1 MNTYVFFLGGQDAEM
16 QAIRDILAGEGI
28 RFYDRN
34 LRWDNAKLSAYQEDL
49 QTLGPDDIPVF
60 VELNPDIPYP
70 ENGIVIDH
78 HGERAG
84 HTQKTSL
91 EQVADLLG
99 RELDRRQQLISANDR
114 GHIRAMQEMGAT
126 DAEVQDIR
134 ALDRRAQGV
143 TEQDE
148 ALAEESVQKHLEKI
162 PDDGAV
168 IHSLTN
174 RSSPVVDRVWGWF
187 NHLFILTPDGGIHY
201 SGRGETIERLKA
213 RYQEKQSKDPSVE
226 YWYGGDL
233 PVCGFFGA
241 NLALDIE
248 AIKAVAEEKV
258 LSHHLF
264 LFPFTLEENKSSSP
278 DTDTENPED
287 FMISAAEGLKAE
299 GWEETPFEPETDNL
313 KYSEYVYFHPFVRP
327 AMFGGISRAD
337 ANPVLRYFSLPVSDD
352 DEFVIE
358 VKTQDDETPGKYHQ
372 REYRLKV
379 AGISLR
385 LYETRIGVIC
395 FDLLNL
401 EHPERDDVIRIN
413 DLGRRIYPQFLGEI
427 HGVRDTK
434 NVFLAHRICLR
445 VNGKEYDENFS
456 QNRFHKPYP
465 VVGHHVDGLLGKSF
479 VTDPSALGKNGARFL
494 YTPTIDD
501 RMYTVCWYGNGEWGE
516 ELKRQSF
523 FEYAYLRDADWYRFV
538 FLDGNDAGC
547 AHPEM
552 MRRLIQE
559 STYERWADMGT
570 LYGISRYSLV
580 CLSDTGFGYHIL
592 RHHMR
597 KQYAQ
602 MAALLLAQRASILS
616 FSHRVTKISHNIQRL
631 RSHPE
636 SGDSADA
643 DRIAEQVERLHA
655 EYISFINRLWFIEI
669 SPQEQAIEM
678 HTQAMEIMRL
688 KQDMAELK
696 AEIKDLYEYVG
707 ITQDRAAN
715 RKMNHLNI
723 LGALF
728 LPLIVITGFFGMNLF
743 FIYNSVLE
751 QVFGFK
757 WLIHFLF
764 SLLLF
769 VLFLIVSIAITW
781 GIQSDMEKVKR
792 LITHYMSLDF
802 WSYALF
808 RAFKITKSPFFKS
821 RKNGSDDQ
829 NEKPESERP
838 KRSSSKTKGERR

>member
-1 MNTYVFFLGGQDAEM
+1 MRAYVFFLGGHDAEM
-16 QAIRDILAGEGI
+16 QAIQSILRSENI
-28 RFYDRN
+28 RFHDRN
-34 LRWDNAKLSAYQEDL
+34 LRWDNAKLSAYQQEL
-49 QTLGPDDIPVF
+49 QHLDPDAIPVF
-60 VELNPDIPYP
+60 VELNPDIPCP
-70 ENGIVIDH
+70 EHAIVIDH

-84 HTQKTSL
+84 RAQKTSL

-126 DAEVQDIR
+126 AAEIADIR
-134 ALDRRAQGV
+134 AMDRQAQGV

-162 PDDGAV
+162 PDNGAM
-168 IHSLTN
+168 IQSLTN
-174 RSSPVVDRVWGWF
+174 RSSPVVDRVFGWF
-187 NHLFILTPDGGIHY
+187 NHLFILTPDGGLHY

-213 RYQEKQSKDPSVE
+213 RYQEKQSKDPSIE

-248 AIKAVAEEKV
+248 AIRAVVEEKV

-264 LFPFTLEENKSSSP
+264 LFPFTLYPVKEAASP
-278 DTDTENPED
+278 EAHG
-287 FMISAAEGLKAE
+287 FMAAVAAALTAQ
-299 GWEETPFEPETDNL
+299 GWQETRFAPETDNL

-327 AMFGGISRAD
+327 ALFGGISD

-427 HGVRDTK
+427 HGVRDTQ
-434 NVFLAHRICLR
+434 NVFLPDRIRLRLNGVSHEEDFAQHRFR
-445 VNGKEYDENFS
+445 
-456 QNRFHKPYP
+456 KPYP
-465 VVGHHVDGLLGKSF
+465 VVARHVDGLLGESF
-479 VTDPSALGKNGARFL
+479 ATHLDAPEKAGARFL
-494 YTPTIDD
+494 YSPTIDD
-501 RMYTVCWYGNGEWGE
+501 RMYVVCWYGNGEWGE

-523 FEYAYLRDADWYRFV
+523 FEYAYLRDADWYRFI

-552 MRRLIQE
+552 MRRLIRE

-580 CLSDTGFGYHIL
+580 CLSDSGFGYHIL

-602 MAALLLAQRASILS
+602 MAALLLAQRASILR
-616 FSHRVTKISHNIQRL
+616 FSHRVTKISHNIQQL

-636 SGDSADA
+636 IGDSTDA

-688 KQDMAELK
+688 KQNMAELK

-707 ITQDRAAN
+707 ISQDRAAN

-728 LPLIVITGFFGMNLF
+728 LPLIVVTGFFGMNLF
-743 FIYNSVLE
+743 FVYNSVLE
-751 QVFGFK
+751 QVFEFK
-757 WLIHFLF
+757 WLKHYFF
-764 SLLLF
+764 SLFVFIILLIF
-769 VLFLIVSIAITW
+769 AI
-781 GIQSDMEKVKR
+781 GITRRFQSDLETHKR
-792 LITHYMSLDF
+792 RITEYLSLDY
-802 WSYALF
+802 WLNVL
-808 RAFKITKSPFFKS
+808 
-821 RKNGSDDQ
+821 RKRN
-829 NEKPESERP
+829 
-838 KRSSSKTKGERR
+838 